1 MQDSSQGEQF
11 VLFKIAEE
19 TYAVPISHTQE
30 VLRFKEPKRI
40 PHAPAH
46 VLGVINLRGHI
57 IPVIGL
63 RQKFSLPDLAP
74 TEETRIIVTAHEGR
88 LTGIVCDSVERV
100 VFLLQKNIEENPDFG
115 GKRAATA
122 IRGVAHLDETESVI
136 FLLSLQELSH
146 NGGTAEASA

>member
-1 MQDSSQGEQF
+1 MEDSAQGEQF

-30 VLRFKEPKRI
+30 VLRFKEAKRI
-40 PHAPAH
+40 PHAPVH
-46 VLGVINLRGHI
+46 VLGVINLRGQI

-63 RQKFSLPDLAP
+63 RQKFALPDAP
-74 TEETRIIVTAHEGR
+74 PTDETRIIVVAFEGR

-100 VFLLQKNIEENPDFG
+100 VFLQHKNIEENPDFS

-122 IRGVAHLDETESVI
+122 IRGVAHLDEAESVI
-136 FLLSLQELSH
+136 FLLSLNDLSH
-146 NGGTAEASA
+146 STGDISA

>member
-11 VLFKIAEE
+11 VLFKIADE

-30 VLRFKEPKRI
+30 VLRFKEVKRI

-46 VLGVINLRGHI
+46 VLGVINLRGQI

-74 TEETRIIVTAHEGR
+74 SEETRIIVTAYEGR
-88 LTGIVCDSVERV
+88 LTGVVCDSVERV
-100 VFLLQKNIEENPDFG
+100 VFLPQKNIEENPDFS

-122 IRGVAHLDETESVI
+122 IRGVAHLDEAESVI
-136 FLLSLQELSH
+136 FLLSLKDLSH
-146 NGGTAEASA
+146 SAGSGEIST

>member
-1 MQDSSQGEQF
+1 MQDSSQGEQY

-30 VLRFKEPKRI
+30 VLRYKESKRI

-46 VLGVINLRGHI
+46 VLGVINLRGQI

-63 RQKFSLPDLAP
+63 RQKFSLPDCAP
-74 TEETRIIVTAHEGR
+74 GDETRIIVVSFEGR
-88 LTGIVCDSVERV
+88 LTGVVCDSVERV
-100 VFLLQKNIEENPDFG
+100 VFLPLKNIEENPDFS

-122 IRGVAHLDETESVI
+122 IRGVAHLDEAESVI
-136 FLLSLQELSH
+136 FLLSLHDLS
-146 NGGTAEASA
+146 NSAGEISA

>member
-40 PHAPAH
+40 PHAPPH
-46 VLGVINLRGHI
+46 VLGVINLRGQI

-63 RQKFSLPDLAP
+63 RQKFSLPDAAH
-74 TEETRIIVTAHEGR
+74 TDETRIIVTAYGGR
-88 LTGIVCDSVERV
+88 LAGVVCDSVERV
-100 VFLLQKNIEENPDFG
+100 VFLQQKNIEENPDFT

-122 IRGVAHLDETESVI
+122 IRGVAHLDEAESVI
-136 FLLSLQELSH
+136 FLLSLSELSQ
-146 NGGTAEASA
+146 GAGEIPA

>member
-40 PHAPAH
+40 PHAPPH
-46 VLGVINLRGHI
+46 VLGVINLRGQI

-63 RQKFSLPDLAP
+63 RQKFSLPDAAH
-74 TEETRIIVTAHEGR
+74 TDETRIIVTAYEGR
-88 LTGIVCDSVERV
+88 LAGIVCDSVERV
-100 VFLLQKNIEENPDFG
+100 VFLQQKNIEENPDFT

-136 FLLSLQELSH
+136 FLLSLSELSQ
-146 NGGTAEASA
+146 GAGEMPA

>member
-40 PHAPAH
+40 PHAPSH
-46 VLGVINLRGHI
+46 VLGVINLRGQI

-63 RQKFSLPDLAP
+63 RQKFSLPDAAH
-74 TEETRIIVTAHEGR
+74 TDETRIIVTAYEGR
-88 LTGIVCDSVERV
+88 LAGVVCDSVERV
-100 VFLLQKNIEENPDFG
+100 VFLQQKNIEENPDFT

-122 IRGVAHLDETESVI
+122 IRGVAHLDEAESVI
-136 FLLSLQELSH
+136 FLLSLSEISQGAGEI
-146 NGGTAEASA
+146 SA